1 MKPSDIIKADSQKKG
16 TDPTRTMVS
25 IQYLL
30 THKLGFLL
38 HKGNSVLLLAKIS
51 DNEYEVHLFTE
62 DSPLE
67 LAKSM
72 ISMFHDIEK
81 LKIKAI
87 YGKADNP
94 QIINLLKQLAQR
106 EGTEI
111 QNSDKPSFNWM
122 MRI

>member
-1 MKPSDIIKADSQKKG
+1 MKPSDIVKADSEKRG
-16 TDPTRTMVS
+16 IDPTKTMVS

-38 HKGNSVLLLAKIS
+38 HKGESVLLLAKIG
-51 DNEYEVHLFTE
+51 DNDYEVHLFTQ

-81 LKIKAI
+81 LKIGTI
-87 YGKADNP
+87 YGNADNP